1 MFSSKELPRPHKA
14 TVAMPVQSKL
24 VDTSEKSDD
33 ESSVD
38 DDPGP
43 SSRKRVSHRSDFRS
57 SRRTKVVPPVR
68 DHDDIF
74 SEPSYLRAERA
85 AYDQKRGLEDVFAA
99 GKLQSAGN
107 EKLEVRADGSGRLS
121 IVEKGKCSQYTKK
134 QIMPKPDAIF
144 AADGPA
150 DSARPP
156 QPVIIGDMDLLSEPE
171 TMDQAFIDRAK
182 FMTQTKDEE
191 KKAAARPKLSVIKA
205 NQVSQKKSLKAP
217 SKSDPTGAIA
227 ATKR

>member
-1 MFSSKELPRPHKA
+1 
-14 TVAMPVQSKL
+14 MPVQSKL
-24 VDTSEKSDD
+24 IDTSEKSDD

-74 SEPSYLRAERA
+74 SEPSYSRAERA
-85 AYDQKRGLEDVFAA
+85 AYQQKKGLKDVFVAE
-99 GKLQSAGN
+99 KLRSAGN
-107 EKLEVRADGSGRLS
+107 EKLEMPVKGSDRLS
-121 IVEKGKCSQYTKK
+121 MVDKGNHGQDTKK
-134 QIMPKPDAIF
+134 QILPKPDTVS

-150 DSARPP
+150 GSAPPP

-182 FMTQTKDEE
+182 FMAQTKDEE
-191 KKAAARPKLSVIKA
+191 KKAAARPKLSIIKA

-217 SKSDPTGAIA
+217 SKNDPTGATV